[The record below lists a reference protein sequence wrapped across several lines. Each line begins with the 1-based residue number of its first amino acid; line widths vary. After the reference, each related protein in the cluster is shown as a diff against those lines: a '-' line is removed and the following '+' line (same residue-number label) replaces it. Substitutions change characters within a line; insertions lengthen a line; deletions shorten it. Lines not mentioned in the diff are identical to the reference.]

1 MVQDIEELKRLLR
14 TLKTL
19 DWSEEDIEKTLKIK
33 KENIKNLI
41 KDISTQ

>member
-1 MVQDIEELKRLLR
+1 MAQDIEELKRLLR

-33 KENIKNLI
+33 KEDIRNLI
-41 KDISTQ
+41 KDIGI

>member
-1 MVQDIEELKRLLR
+1 MAQDIEELKRLLR

-19 DWSEEDIEKTLKIK
+19 DWSEEDIEKNLKIK

-41 KDISTQ
+41 KDIGI